1 MDNYEI
7 FLLQDKCTVADLI
20 HKIEELT
27 IQITVEKPNIFL
39 VNEANQLVGSVSDGD
54 IRRGIIKGASLES
67 LANEIMNKN
76 FKYLN
81 EANFTHTNLKQLKQS
96 QVRFVPYLNS
106 KGELTRI
113 IDLTKLRGHIP
124 VDCVIMAGGRGER
137 LRPMTDS
144 VPKPLLKIGEKPIL
158 EHTIDRLA
166 QFGVKRI
173 ILSVRYL
180 SDKLRTHFGNGADKD
195 ISIEYV
201 EETEPL
207 GTIGSVSLIDGKMSE
222 TVLLTN
228 SDLLTNIDYLEFYE
242 SFIASG
248 ADMAVATVP
257 YTVTVPYAILETKED
272 TVLSLKE
279 KPSFTYQ
286 SNAGIYLIKREI
298 LTKIPKNKHYNATDL
313 MEEVIKSGKKL
324 IYYPLFCYWLDI
336 GKPEDYLKAM
346 DDIKHIKL

>member
-7 FLLQDKCTVADLI
+7 FLLQDTCTVADLI

-39 VNEANQLVGSVSDGD
+39 VNKTNQLVGSVSDGD
-54 IRRGIIKGASLES
+54 IRRGIIKGASLDS
-67 LANEIMNKN
+67 FANEIMNKN
-76 FKYLN
+76 FRYLN
-81 EANFTHTNLKQLKQS
+81 EENFTHTHLKQLKEG

-144 VPKPLLKIGEKPIL
+144 IPKPLLKIGEKPIV

-166 QFGVKRI
+166 QFGVKKI
-173 ILSVRYL
+173 TLSVRYL
-180 SDKLRTHFGNGADKD
+180 GDKLRSYFENGESKN
-195 ISIEYV
+195 IEIKYV

-207 GTIGSVSLIDGKMSE
+207 GTIGSVTLINDPLSE
-222 TVLLTN
+222 TVLIMN

-242 SFIASG
+242 SFISSG

-257 YTVTVPYAILETKED
+257 YKVTVPYAILETKED
-272 TVLSLKE
+272 AVLSLKE

-286 SNAGIYLIKREI
+286 SNAGIYLVKREI
-298 LTKIPKNKHYNATDL
+298 IARIPRKTHYNATDL
-313 MEEVIKSGKKL
+313 MDEVIKGGKKL
-324 IYYPLFCYWLDI
+324 TYYPLYCYWLDI

-346 DDIKHIKL
+346 EDIKHLHL